1 MKTTLYTVL
10 CIAIRLG
17 AVLMVVGLLESLP
30 VFLWGTQHNVQF
42 MIPALVIA
50 ALGLVI
56 ALVLWLKPGVLAWWA
71 SSRGKGEI
79 FESHI
84 EADQI
89 QYIAFSVLGAWLV
102 VSGLAALVPSTIQ
115 LLWLRHLADAYP
127 GMVPPSNTWIG
138 LIRFLVMTVAGV
150 ILMLGAHGLVG
161 LLHRLRG
168 YPMQPTVGSDD
179 EITPRD

>member
-17 AVLMVVGLLESLP
+17 AVLMAVGLLESIP
-30 VFLWGTQHNVQF
+30 VFLWSTQHDAQF
-42 MIPALVIA
+42 MVPALVVA
-50 ALGLVI
+50 AVGLVI

-71 SSRGKGEI
+71 AGRSKGEV

-84 EADQI
+84 ESDQI

-102 VSGLAALVPSTIQ
+102 VSGLAALLASAMQ
-115 LLWLRHLADAYP
+115 LLWLHHLADTYP
-127 GMVPPSNTWIG
+127 GMVPPSNVWNS
-138 LIRFLVMTVAGV
+138 LIRSLVVTVAGV
-150 ILMLGAHGLVG
+150 ILMLQSRGLVG

-168 YPMQPTVGSDD
+168 YPTQPSAGSDD
-179 EITPRD
+179 GITPRD